1 MKRIFAK
8 TAFVVF
14 FVGLVAF
21 VGSAMAV
28 EATATQSAPTA
39 APAIGDQQS
48 APASEQA
55 KPAKKAK
62 KSKKAKKEAAIK

>member
-1 MKRIFAK
+1 MKHIFAK
-8 TAFVVF
+8 TVFVAL

-48 APASEQA
+48 APGLEQA

-62 KSKKAKKEAAIK
+62 KSKKAKKDAACK